1 MVYQTLP
8 VPTVPELHRWGNG
21 RWCIRYPEPSKKT
34 GKPRARNYKLN
45 TSDED
50 EAGRQLITFTKDWKS
65 MQSNPNGFKHDET
78 TRERWRKAAAEKRL
92 AQGIK
97 PRKAKSRKIPR
108 VASGATEP
116 GHAVPDT
123 HGGVVA
129 SRALVPTRVVSDDP
143 KATYSREHYA
153 QRKQEAERGKAS
165 TDAIRRINEH
175 VGVLAANLEVAGR
188 TLKMITRMISE
199 LELEP

>member
-78 TRERWRKAAAEKRL
+78 TRKRWRDAAAEKRL

-97 PRKAKSRKIPR
+97 PRKAKSRKIPQ
-108 VASGATEP
+108 VASESTEP
-116 GHAVPDT
+116 GPA
-123 HGGVVA
+123 A

-143 KATYSREHYA
+143 KAAYSREHYA

>member
-8 VPTVPELHRWGNG
+8 IPTAPELHRWGNG
-21 RWCIRYPEPSKKT
+21 RWCIRYPEASKRT

-50 EAGRQLITFTKDWKS
+50 EAGRQLITFTKDWKA
-65 MQSNPNGFKHDET
+65 MQSNPNGFKHDEK
-78 TRERWRKAAAEKRL
+78 TRAKWAKDAADRRAAK
-92 AQGIK
+92 GIK
-97 PRKAKSRKIPR
+97 PRKSKR
-108 VASGATEP
+108 GAAAATAEP
-116 GHAVPDT
+116 ENQARADEQ
-123 HGGVVA
+123 GGVVA
-129 SRALVPTRVVSDDP
+129 TRMLVPTGRVLSDDP
-143 KATYSREHYA
+143 KATYSRDHYA
-153 QRKQEAERGKAS
+153 QRKQEAAQGKAS